1 VIVNLVQ
8 VFVDEVAETDSFRS
22 VLKHVAQGSHG
33 SGIVAKR
40 RADGITRPAVNH
52 GDPDTRFVDS
62 CEGDVLHLKA
72 RHVVADVVWL
82 GTEECQQCFM
92 FGHCKSCAYQGS
104 EREGRGWRFLRSEW
118 TWLLC
123 LEVVV
128 GD

>member
-22 VLKHVAQGSHG
+22 VLEHVAQGSHG

-40 RADGITRPAVNH
+40 RADGITRPAVNY

-72 RHVVADVVWL
+72 RYVVADVVWL
-82 GTEECQQCFM
+82 GTEEFSSV
-92 FGHCKSCAYQGS
+92 HVLIKSCAYQGS
-104 EREGRGWRFLRSEW
+104 ERGGPRWRLLRLEW

-123 LEVVV
+123 LEVEVR
-128 GD
+128 D